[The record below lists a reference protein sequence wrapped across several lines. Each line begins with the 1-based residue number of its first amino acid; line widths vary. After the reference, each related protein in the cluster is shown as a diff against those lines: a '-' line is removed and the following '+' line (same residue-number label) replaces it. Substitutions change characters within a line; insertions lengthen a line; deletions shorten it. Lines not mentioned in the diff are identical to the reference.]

1 MTNTLFFKYNRQQQ
15 LKTWKPI
22 PNIHLHPEE
31 IQYYDHKIKTMEE
44 TGCGDI
50 RYPQEMIDMEA
61 QQPQID
67 AKYLRHV
74 VLKYMRNLIK
84 YIESKGVV
92 LEDVEW
98 NIKLILNEIITNQVS
113 EDYYLNTIDIYESLL
128 PNFIEPDI
136 YYLIDQ
142 AIRLD
147 NKRMLYYLIF
157 REDEDITDRASDVI
171 RK

>member
-1 MTNTLFFKYNRQQQ
+1 MTNTLFNMYNRQQA

-31 IQYYDHKIKTMEE
+31 IQYYEQKIKTDY
-44 TGCGDI
+44 GDI
-50 RYPQEMIDMEA
+50 KYPQVIIDEEA
-61 QQPQID
+61 QQPQIN
-67 AKYLRHV
+67 ANYLKHV
-74 VLKYMRNLIK
+74 VLKYMRNLIE
-84 YIESKGVV
+84 YIKNKGVV

-98 NIKLILNEIITNQVS
+98 NIKLILNEILTNQVS
-113 EDYYLNTIDIYESLL
+113 EDYYLNTIDIYESI
-128 PNFIEPDI
+128 NQSIVDPDI

-157 REDEDITDRASDVI
+157 KEDEEMADRLSEITGE
-171 RK
+171 

>member
-1 MTNTLFFKYNRQQQ
+1 MTNTLFYMYNRQQA

-22 PNIHLHPEE
+22 PNINLYPEE
-31 IQYYDHKIKTMEE
+31 IQYYEQKIKAMEE
-44 TGCGDI
+44 TGCGNIKYPGGLIDI
-50 RYPQEMIDMEA
+50 ES

-67 AKYLRHV
+67 ARYLRHV
-74 VLKYMRNLIK
+74 VLKYMRNLIE
-84 YIESKGVV
+84 YIKNKGVI

-98 NIKLILNEIITNQVS
+98 NIKLIINEILTNQVN
-113 EDYYLNTIDIYESLL
+113 EDYYLNTIDIYESI
-128 PNFIEPDI
+128 NQSIIEPDI

-157 REDEDITDRASDVI
+157 MEDEEMADRLSEVI